1 MSPIEILL
9 DLYWNSVLFYRIS
22 ISPIEILIVIERRC
36 SLVFRKGG
44 RYSAAVGTQ
53 HAEEGGA
60 CTLDLPRAWR
70 QAEDHGEG
78 ASNRVLRAGH
88 PIREQAPT
96 LLQHDVSAGGAEG
109 AQGGA
114 EVGGGRAE
122 DAW

>member
-1 MSPIEILL
+1 M
-9 DLYWNSVLFYRIS
+9 LFHKSYRIS
-22 ISPIEILIVIERRC
+22 ISPTSIEILIVIERRC
-36 SLVFRKGG
+36 SHTLFGGHLVFRKGG
-44 RYSAAVGTQ
+44 RYSAVGTQ

-96 LLQHDVSAGGAEG
+96 LLQHDVSAER

-114 EVGGGRAE
+114 EVGGERAK
-122 DAW
+122 DAR